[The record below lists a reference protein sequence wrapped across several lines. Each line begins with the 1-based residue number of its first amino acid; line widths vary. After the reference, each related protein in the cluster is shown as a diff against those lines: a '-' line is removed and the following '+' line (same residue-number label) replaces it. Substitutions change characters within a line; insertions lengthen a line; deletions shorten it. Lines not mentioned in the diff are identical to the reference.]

1 MYTYQ
6 SDFALSDGE
15 VAMSYFGG
23 KPIWYNYCYNYDH
36 VIRCYPKTFTT
47 FIEDGES
54 LGLFCQSKQAYRQ

>member
-1 MYTYQ
+1 
-6 SDFALSDGE
+6 
-15 VAMSYFGG
+15 MSYFGG

-36 VIRCYPKTFTT
+36 VIRSYPKTFTT